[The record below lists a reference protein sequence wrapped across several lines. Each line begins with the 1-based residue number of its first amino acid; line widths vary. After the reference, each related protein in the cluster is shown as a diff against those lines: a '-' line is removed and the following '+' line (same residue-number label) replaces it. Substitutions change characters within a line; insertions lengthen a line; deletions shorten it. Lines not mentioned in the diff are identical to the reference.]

1 MRSYYQILLTT
12 FLEEFK
18 ELNVNSDKMI
28 KYVKLAELHT
38 KYATVFLNAQT
49 LKVM

>member
-1 MRSYYQILLTT
+1 MTIYYQILLTT
-12 FLEEFK
+12 FLKEFI
-18 ELNVNSDKMI
+18 ELNVNSDTMT